1 MMHISGSTGGTQV
14 KFDIESI
21 RFRGESD
28 YADVLRQ
35 LPGVDALAARISSDP
50 ARVRRALMA
59 RSLLLSEGMAP
70 NLYRVARCLVAR
82 FGIDVLIEI
91 YQAAGAENAAMHTVR
106 SPVLMEV
113 QGRMLSLLDDDTLAA
128 LLGHELG
135 HYLAHGEDNPHR
147 SPTLAAMAILHG
159 SNAPEELMAAAQRLS
174 MAQELTADRIGL
186 IACSGVDAAL
196 RLEMVVVTGLAAETL
211 TWDTEAYLAQSRD
224 LMEATLAE
232 GEIAEGSTH
241 PEHSLRTWA
250 LWLFSETDI
259 YRQLSGRGS
268 GTRTLA
274 EVDALLLRVL
284 GHPQLEIG
292 IPTMLE
298 DPPVEVHEC
307 ALAACVLV
315 AAADGEFHD
324 LEMQAIERVFAPLVP
339 QWRDSLDPE
348 RALAEFQRL
357 APLITASGPRL
368 QRSLFSVLAHVL
380 AVDGECSSGEVEVI
394 VAIGG
399 ALGCRKLFIELLP
412 AVLAHFGLDVHEAL
426 ARPERSIPMPPRG
439 ADVDEALTAYFQSVA
454 RRGGGQVSLRR
465 LLRMIGAYRSSPEL
479 IERLANTAQVN
490 GLGIDPALGD
500 NLDAIHRLE
509 LLPGVA
515 APSIELP
522 DAPVQGSGP
531 GGERLRRALARLRD
545 KLISG
550 DGRSP
555 SIRMQVCRP
564 GRSVDLYELEGVSTG
579 LAERTLVL
587 LRAGKRARLFDASE
601 IGAHE
606 VARRQAQALVQL
618 ERERST
624 RFEETGADDLYLGYP
639 FVTGLSGGY
648 LFRAPLILHPVRIE
662 RGTRGAGT
670 ISLIVPSD
678 TVPIANQSALR
689 LIFHRKGYRYPDEL
703 AEKADELAAVGPE
716 ALLGELALIGLG
728 TVGSLDRLQSFADRR
743 EELAEWRDD
752 RLEVEECAVLGLFP
766 QSSSDLL
773 QDYDAL
779 LAVLDKGAPPVELF
793 ASARE
798 VLPIDLREALSSDM
812 AASTGVEVPPPI
824 PVLYADPVQRGVLA
838 AARTAPV
845 LVVDGPPGT
854 GKSQVIVNLVADA
867 LARGEKV
874 AVVCEK
880 RAALDV
886 VAHRLDGVGLR
897 NLLAVVHDVQEDR
910 RALYGQVAARFENLE
925 PRSDDA
931 SRCGLVAGEVKA
943 LMERLEQRAALT
955 MAVPPGHQDG
965 DADPMVLGRLH
976 TYASGL
982 EVDQPCQVDALAA
995 LPPCRLDPLAAQIGA
1010 LFPNADLWRRGSP
1023 WRDPAGASAR
1033 PSLASY
1039 DNDKARALMA
1049 SLIAAR
1055 DAATALEQALTE
1067 AGLPAGE
1074 PGHKLLQCAG
1084 RGLSA
1089 ALDSRKWR
1097 DVEAG
1102 RDAFVALLADE
1113 TTPDT
1118 VERTQS
1124 AWHALIDSRA
1134 QRQDAGRVCW
1144 FGELIAA
1151 LAEQPE
1157 EANKLM
1163 ELVRLWRE
1171 HEAALEPF
1179 AGPVRF
1185 SIDPVF
1191 ELALGEIRTR
1201 AGSLMRIL
1209 SPAWWQARKT
1219 VRASLS
1225 SQWPEMAAAPMDR
1238 ALLARIDGRA
1248 AAAKCWRALADAMD
1262 WLAPTQPPG
1271 SLAEV
1276 RAWLGVASA
1285 LIAPARA
1292 IAGCRADMQILGVWR
1307 AAPGPGV
1314 ITAWDKEAESWIDW
1328 HHRAQALRTSV
1339 AILQVEKAALQAVA
1353 AWPERWDAETV
1364 ASWDRR
1370 IDCVHAATKAVT
1382 ELASAA
1388 APIRA
1393 VLSWLPQLPAAQW
1406 LGQLAEAWRRDAS
1419 RLVGADHQLAAAQAM
1434 VHEAAVFPFHLADGA
1449 EFDSPEAWAD
1459 GVRKTWS
1466 RAAIDAVEKHRA
1478 DLSLLDQVV
1487 GTTLQA
1493 DEARLAALHDE
1504 ERRLAVQ
1511 HILARQD
1518 DSLLLQVAP
1527 ADKGARRTPEQTTRE
1542 AILREAKK
1550 QRNILPLRGFVRRF
1564 WDKGLLDV
1572 LPVWLLSPETA
1583 TLLFPRAPVFDLVIF
1598 DEASQCTVENGLPV
1612 LMRARRAVI
1621 AGDERQM
1628 PPSNFFK
1635 AGDDGDEESSEAGND
1650 AREMFDAE
1658 SLLVLARHRVQR
1670 MGLAW
1675 HYRCQHEELIAFS
1688 NHAIY
1693 GGELHTIPSTVSR
1706 LAPAA
1711 VHWLDVPN
1719 GRYENGAN
1727 APEAQAV
1734 IDLVERLLQ
1743 RPDKPSLGIVTFNL
1757 TQRRAIFDE
1766 IDRRVGTD
1774 AEFAELWM
1782 RANAIPRIDDRP
1794 FVKNLESV
1802 QGDERDVIVFSL
1814 GHAPVERTRR
1824 DGQTEHYVPARFG
1837 PLGQRG
1843 GERRLNVAVSRAKQ
1857 EIFVVASFAPHMLS
1871 VARSKHDGPRLFK
1884 GFLQFAYQLA
1894 AGQRNQAE
1902 QTLKAVGSGTGRSRR
1917 VDVGTLPA
1925 SWVPLNAQV
1934 ALALEKLGI
1943 KCELDVGT
1951 SGFRVPLAVVD
1962 AADSRHYRLGILFDE
1977 AIEVET
1983 VFERHLH
1990 IPNVLA
1996 SRGWKLL
2003 RISSR
2008 EWDTNREQVLAEI
2021 RTALGDQGGPNALDA
2036 SESSRMPAEAATH
2049 PL

>member
-1 MMHISGSTGGTQV
+1 
-14 KFDIESI
+14 
-21 RFRGESD
+21 
-28 YADVLRQ
+28 
-35 LPGVDALAARISSDP
+35 
-50 ARVRRALMA
+50 MA

-70 NLYRVARCLVAR
+70 NLYRVARELTTR
-82 FGIDVLIEI
+82 FGIDAPVEI
-91 YQAAGAENAAMHTVR
+91 YQAAGAENAAMHSVR

-147 SPTLAAMAILHG
+147 GPTLAAMTILHG
-159 SNAPEELMAAAQRLS
+159 GNAPEALMAAAQRLS

-186 IACSGVDAAL
+186 LACSGLDAAL

-224 LMEATLAE
+224 LMETTLAE

-250 LWLFSETDI
+250 LWLFSETEI
-259 YRQLSGRGS
+259 YRQLTGHGS

-284 GHPQLEIG
+284 GHPELEIG

-339 QWRDSLDPE
+339 HWRDSLDPE

-357 APLITASGPRL
+357 APLITASGPRM
-368 QRSLFSVLAHVL
+368 QRSLFSVLVHVL
-380 AVDGECSSGEVEVI
+380 AVDGECSLGEVEVI

-399 ALGCRKLFIELLP
+399 ALGCRKLFVGLLP

-439 ADVDEALTAYFQSVA
+439 ADVDEALTVYFQGIA

-465 LLRMIGAYRSSPEL
+465 LLRMIGVYRSSPEMN
-479 IERLANTAQVN
+479 ERLAKMARGN
-490 GLGIDPALGD
+490 GLDFDPVLSED
-500 NLDAIHRLE
+500 LDSIHRME

-515 APSIELP
+515 TPSIELP
-522 DAPVQGSGP
+522 EAPTQGRGP
-531 GGERLRRALARLRD
+531 DSERLRRALARLRD

-555 SIRMQVCRP
+555 SIRMQVCRS
-564 GRSVDLYELEGVSTG
+564 GRSVDLYELEGVSIG
-579 LAERTLVL
+579 LAERTLTL
-587 LRAGKRARLFDASE
+587 LRGGKRARLFDAVE
-601 IGAHE
+601 IGAHDT
-606 VARRQAQALVQL
+606 ARRLAQALVQL
-618 ERERST
+618 ERERLT
-624 RFEETGADDLYLGYP
+624 RYEETGADDLYLGYP
-639 FVTGLSGGY
+639 FVTGLAGGY

-662 RGTRGAGT
+662 RGARGAGAV
-670 ISLIVPSD
+670 SLMPSPD
-678 TVPIANQSALR
+678 AVPIANQSALR
-689 LIFHRKGYRYPDEL
+689 LIFHRKGYGYPDEL
-703 AEKADELAAVGPE
+703 AEKADELAAIGPE

-728 TVGSLDRLQSFADRR
+728 TVGSLDRLLPFADRR

-773 QDYDAL
+773 QDYDDL
-779 LAVLDKGAPPVELF
+779 LSALDKGAPPIELF

-798 VLPIDLREALSSDM
+798 VLPADLRQVLVPDAAAPTEAE
-812 AASTGVEVPPPI
+812 ASPPV
-824 PVLYADPVQRGVLA
+824 PVLYADPVQRGVLV
-838 AARTAPV
+838 AARTAPA

-867 LARGEKV
+867 LARGERV

-886 VAHRLDGVGLR
+886 VAHRLNGVGLR
-897 NLLAVVHDVQEDR
+897 HLLAVVHDVHDDR
-910 RALYGQVAARFENLE
+910 RALYGQVATRLENLE
-925 PRSDDA
+925 PRDA
-931 SRCGLVAGEVKA
+931 DSLRRGLVAGEVDA
-943 LMERLEQRAALT
+943 LMARLRQRAALT
-955 MAVPPGHQDG
+955 LVTPPAHQG
-965 DADPMVLGRLH
+965 DAGNPMVLGQLH

-982 EVDQPCQVDALAA
+982 EVTEPCQVDALAG
-995 LPPCRLDPLAAQIGA
+995 LPPSRLDPLVAQISA
-1010 LFPNADLWRRGSP
+1010 LFPQADLWRQGSP
-1023 WRDPAGASAR
+1023 WRDPTDALVR
-1033 PSLASY
+1033 TSLASF

-1049 SLIAAR
+1049 SLIVAR
-1055 DAATALEQALTE
+1055 DAATAMEQALT
-1067 AGLPAGE
+1067 AAALPQGE
-1074 PGHKLLQCAG
+1074 VGHNLLKGAAK
-1084 RGLSA
+1084 GLSA

-1097 DVEAG
+1097 DLAAG
-1102 RDAFVALLADE
+1102 QDAFVALLAKDTKPE
-1113 TTPDT
+1113 T
-1118 VERTQS
+1118 VERTQP
-1124 AWHALIDSRA
+1124 AWHALVDSHA
-1134 QRQDAGRVCW
+1134 QRQDANHVRW

-1151 LAEQPE
+1151 LAAQPE
-1157 EANKLM
+1157 GADKLI
-1163 ELVRLWRE
+1163 ELSRLWRE
-1171 HEAALEPF
+1171 HEAALDLFAEP
-1179 AGPVRF
+1179 VKF
-1185 SIDPVF
+1185 SIDSVF
-1191 ELALGEIRTR
+1191 TQALVEVRTR
-1201 AGSLMRIL
+1201 DSVARFLN
-1209 SPAWWQARKT
+1209 PAWWRARKT
-1219 VRASLS
+1219 VRANLAV
-1225 SQWPEMAAAPMDR
+1225 QWPEMAAAPMDHV
-1238 ALLARIDGRA
+1238 LLARIDGRSA
-1248 AAAKCWRALADAMD
+1248 AAQCWRGLADAMD
-1262 WLAPTQPPG
+1262 WLASTRRPA
-1271 SLAEV
+1271 SLIEA
-1276 RAWLGVASA
+1276 RAWLAAAIA
-1285 LIAPARA
+1285 LVGPARA
-1292 IAGCRADMQILGVWR
+1292 IAGCRGDMQALGVWR
-1307 AAPGPGV
+1307 ATPGPEV
-1314 ITAWDKEAESWIDW
+1314 IAAWDAAAENWIDW
-1328 HHRAQALRTSV
+1328 HHRALALRAPVV
-1339 AILQVEKAALQAVA
+1339 ALDGEQAALRAIN
-1353 AWPERWDAETV
+1353 AWPERWDADTI
-1364 ASWDRR
+1364 AAWDQRV
-1370 IDCVHAATKAVT
+1370 DCLHAAATAVAAH
-1382 ELASAA
+1382 ASAV

-1393 VLSWLPQLPAAQW
+1393 VLPWLPQLPTAQN

-1419 RLVGADHQLAAAQAM
+1419 RLVGADRQLAAAQAM
-1434 VHEAAVFPFHLADGA
+1434 VREAAILPTHLADGE

-1459 GVRKTWS
+1459 GVRKSWT
-1466 RAAIDAVEKHRA
+1466 RASIASVENHHSG
-1478 DLSLLDQVV
+1478 LSILDQVT
-1487 GTTLQA
+1487 GARLYA
-1493 DEARLAALHDE
+1493 DEAKLAALQDE
-1504 ERRLAVQ
+1504 ERRLAVE

-1518 DSLLLQVAP
+1518 DSPLLRAAP
-1527 ADKGARRTPEQTTRE
+1527 AEKGARRTPEQATRE
-1542 AILREAKK
+1542 AVLREAKK

-1635 AGDDGDEESSEAGND
+1635 AGDDGDEELSEAGIE

-1658 SLLVLARHRVQR
+1658 SLLVLARHRAQR

-1693 GGELHTIPSTVSR
+1693 GGDLNTIPSTVSR

-1711 VHWLDVPN
+1711 VRWLDVPN
-1719 GRYENGAN
+1719 GSYENGAN
-1727 APEAQAV
+1727 VPEAQAV

-1743 RPDKPSLGIVTFNL
+1743 RPDKSSLGIVTFNL
-1757 TQRRAIFDE
+1757 TQRRAILDE
-1766 IDRRVGTD
+1766 IDRRVGAD
-1774 AEFAELWM
+1774 ASFAELWL
-1782 RANAIPRIDDRP
+1782 RANAVPRIDDRP

-1802 QGDERDVIVFSL
+1802 QGDERDIIIFSL
-1814 GHAPVERTRR
+1814 GHAPVERVRR
-1824 DGQTEHYVPARFG
+1824 NGQTERYVPARFG

-1857 EIFVVASFAPHMLS
+1857 EIFVVASFEPHMLS

-1884 GFLQFAYQLA
+1884 GFLQFAHQLA

-1902 QTLKAVGSGTGRSRR
+1902 QTLKVIGGTGGRSRHADAGR
-1917 VDVGTLPA
+1917 LPA

-1943 KCELDVGT
+1943 KCEVDVGT
-1951 SGFRVPLAVVD
+1951 SDFRVPLAVVD
-1962 AADSRHYRLGILFDE
+1962 AADPRRYQLGILFDE
-1977 AIEVET
+1977 AVPAEA
-1983 VFERHLH
+1983 VFERHVH

-1996 SRGWKLL
+1996 SRGWKLM

-2008 EWDTNREQVLAEI
+2008 EWDLNRAQVLEEI
-2021 RTALGDQGGPNALDA
+2021 RAALGHQGGQEMSDKYETSQMPVQAIPA
-2036 SESSRMPAEAATH
+2036 S
-2049 PL
+2049 

>member
-1 MMHISGSTGGTQV
+1 M
-14 KFDIESI
+14 KFDIETI

-28 YADVLRQ
+28 YADTLRQ
-35 LPGVDALAARISSDP
+35 LPGVDALTAKISHDP
-50 ARVRRALMA
+50 ARVRRTLMA

-70 NLYRVARCLVAR
+70 NLYRVARELATR
-82 FGIDVLIEI
+82 FGIDAPVEI
-91 YQAAGAENAAMHTVR
+91 YQAAGAENAAMHSVR

-147 SPTLAAMAILHG
+147 GPTLAAMAILHG
-159 SNAPEELMAAAQRLS
+159 SSVSEALMAAAQRLS

-186 IACSGVDAAL
+186 LACSGLDAAL
-196 RLEMVVVTGLAAETL
+196 RLEMVAVTGLAAETL
-211 TWDTEAYLAQSRD
+211 TWDTDAYLAQSRD

-232 GEIAEGSTH
+232 GETAEGSTH

-259 YRQLSGRGS
+259 YRQLTGHGS

-292 IPTMLE
+292 IPSMLE

-339 QWRDSLDPE
+339 HWRDSLDPE
-348 RALAEFQRL
+348 RALTEFQRL
-357 APLITASGPRL
+357 APLIAASGPRL

-380 AVDGECSSGEVEVI
+380 AVDGECSPGEVEVI

-399 ALGCRKLFIELLP
+399 ALGCRKLFVELLP
-412 AVLAHFGLDVHEAL
+412 AVLAHFGLDVQEAL

-439 ADVDEALTAYFQSVA
+439 ADVDEALTAYFQGVV
-454 RRGGGQVSLRR
+454 RRGGGQISLRR
-465 LLRMIGAYRSSPEL
+465 LLRMIGAYRSSPEMN
-479 IERLANTAQVN
+479 ERLAKMAQGN
-490 GLGIDPALGD
+490 GLDFDPALSD
-500 NLDAIHRLE
+500 DLDAIHRLE

-522 DAPVQGSGP
+522 EAPTQGCGP
-531 GGERLRRALARLRD
+531 DGERLRRALARLRD

-555 SIRMQVCRP
+555 SIRMQICRP

-579 LAERTLVL
+579 LAERALAL
-587 LRAGKRARLFDASE
+587 LRGGKRARLFDAAE
-601 IGAHE
+601 IGAHDT
-606 VARRQAQALVQL
+606 ARRVAQALVQL

-624 RFEETGADDLYLGYP
+624 RYEETGADDLYLGYP
-639 FVTGLSGGY
+639 FVAGLAGGY
-648 LFRAPLILHPVRIE
+648 LFRAPLILQPVRIE
-662 RGTRGAGT
+662 RGARGAGA
-670 ISLIVPSD
+670 ISLVVPPD
-678 TVPIANQSALR
+678 AAPIANQSALR
-689 LIFHRKGYRYPDEL
+689 LIFHRKGYSYPDEL

-728 TVGSLDRLQSFADRR
+728 TVGSLDRLLPFADRR

-752 RLEVEECAVLGLFP
+752 RLEIEECAVLGLFP

-773 QDYDAL
+773 QDYDDL
-779 LAVLDKGAPPVELF
+779 LSALDKGAPPIALF

-798 VLPIDLREALSSDM
+798 VLPADLRQALAPDTAAPTEAE
-812 AASTGVEVPPPI
+812 ASPPV

-838 AARTAPV
+838 AARTAPA

-897 NLLAVVHDVQEDR
+897 HLLAVVHDVQEDR
-910 RALYGQVAARFENLE
+910 RALYGQVAARLENPE
-925 PRSDDA
+925 PRNDDGF
-931 SRCGLVAGEVKA
+931 RRGVVAGEVDA
-943 LMERLEQRAALT
+943 LMARLRQRAALT
-955 MAVPPGHQDG
+955 MVTPPGHQG
-965 DADPMVLGRLH
+965 DAIAPMTLGQLH

-982 EVDQPCQVDALAA
+982 EVTEPCQVDALAE
-995 LPPCRLDPLAAQIGA
+995 LPPSRLDPLAVQISA
-1010 LFPNADLWRRGSP
+1010 LFPQADLWRQGSP
-1023 WRDPAGASAR
+1023 WRDPAGASVR
-1033 PSLASY
+1033 SSLASY

-1049 SLIAAR
+1049 DLISAR
-1055 DAATALEQALTE
+1055 DAATALEEALT
-1067 AGLPAGE
+1067 AAALPPGE
-1074 PGHKLLQCAG
+1074 IGHKLLEGAAK
-1084 RGLSA
+1084 GLSA

-1097 DVEAG
+1097 DVAAG
-1102 RDAFVALLADE
+1102 QDAFIALLVKDAQPE
-1113 TTPDT
+1113 A
-1118 VERTQS
+1118 VERTQL
-1124 AWHALIDSRA
+1124 AWHALIDSHA
-1134 QRQDAGRVCW
+1134 QRQGANRVRW
-1144 FGELIAA
+1144 FAELIAA
-1151 LAEQPE
+1151 LAAQPE
-1157 EANKLM
+1157 GADKLM
-1163 ELVRLWRE
+1163 ELSRLWRE

-1179 AGPVRF
+1179 AGPVGF

-1191 ELALGEIRTR
+1191 AQALAEVRTR
-1201 AGSLMRIL
+1201 VDSLVRFL
-1209 SPAWWQARKT
+1209 SPVWWRARKT
-1219 VRASLS
+1219 VRASLAA
-1225 SQWPEMAAAPMDR
+1225 QWPEMAAAPMDH
-1238 ALLARIDGRA
+1238 ALLAHIDGRA
-1248 AAAKCWRALADAMD
+1248 AAAQCWRVLADAMD
-1262 WLAPTQPPG
+1262 WLASTPRPA
-1271 SLAEV
+1271 SLLEA
-1276 RAWLGVASA
+1276 RAWLAAAMVLVS
-1285 LIAPARA
+1285 PART
-1292 IAGCRADMQILGVWR
+1292 IAGCRADMQALGVWR
-1307 AAPGPGV
+1307 AAPGPEV
-1314 ITAWDKEAESWIDW
+1314 IAAWDKAAENWIDW
-1328 HHRAQALRTSV
+1328 HHRALALRAPVV
-1339 AILQVEKAALQAVA
+1339 ALEAEQAALCALD
-1353 AWPERWDAETV
+1353 AWPERWNADTV
-1364 ASWDRR
+1364 MAWDQR
-1370 IDCVHAATKAVT
+1370 IDCLHAAATAMAA
-1382 ELASAA
+1382 LASAV
-1388 APIRA
+1388 APIRTILPW
-1393 VLSWLPQLPAAQW
+1393 LSLLPTAQS

-1419 RLVGADHQLAAAQAM
+1419 RLVGADRQLAAAQAM
-1434 VHEAAVFPFHLADGA
+1434 VREAAILPTHLADGK
-1449 EFDSPEAWAD
+1449 EFDSADAWAD
-1459 GVRKTWS
+1459 GVRKTWT
-1466 RAAIDAVEKHRA
+1466 RASIASVQNHHS
-1478 DLSLLDQVV
+1478 DLSILDQAS
-1487 GTTLQA
+1487 GARLYA
-1493 DEARLAALHDE
+1493 DEAKLAALHDE

-1518 DSLLLQVAP
+1518 DSLLLRVAP
-1527 ADKGARRTPEQTTRE
+1527 AEKGVRRTPEQATRE

-1612 LMRARRAVI
+1612 LMRARRTVI

-1635 AGDDGDEESSEAGND
+1635 AGDDADEEISETGIA

-1658 SLLVLARHRVQR
+1658 SLLVLARHRAQR

-1693 GGELHTIPSTVSR
+1693 GGDLNTIPSTVSR

-1711 VHWLDVPN
+1711 VHWLDVPD
-1719 GRYENGAN
+1719 GSYENGAN
-1727 APEAQAV
+1727 PPEARAV
-1734 IDLVERLLQ
+1734 INLVERLLQ

-1757 TQRRAIFDE
+1757 TQRRAILDE
-1766 IDRRVGTD
+1766 IDRRVGAD
-1774 AEFAELWM
+1774 AGFAELWL
-1782 RANAIPRIDDRP
+1782 RANAVPRIDDRP

-1802 QGDERDVIVFSL
+1802 QGDERDIIIFSL

-1824 DGQTEHYVPARFG
+1824 NGQTERYVPARFG

-1857 EIFVVASFAPHMLS
+1857 EIFVVASFEPHMLS

-1884 GFLQFAYQLA
+1884 GFLQFAHQLA

-1902 QTLKAVGSGTGRSRR
+1902 QTLKAIGGASRSRHADAGR
-1917 VDVGTLPA
+1917 LPA

-1934 ALALEKLGI
+1934 ALALETLGI

-1951 SGFRVPLAVVD
+1951 SDFRVPLAVVD
-1962 AADSRHYRLGILFDE
+1962 PATPQRYRLGILFDE
-1977 AIEVET
+1977 AVPAES
-1983 VFERHLH
+1983 VFERHVH

-2008 EWDTNREQVLAEI
+2008 EWDGNRAQVLAEI
-2021 RTALGDQGGPNALDA
+2021 RAALGDRSGPKTLDV
-2036 SESSRMPAEAATH
+2036 SEPGTMPAVAATD
-2049 PL
+2049 PV